1 MFDHCYLSAVFDDSL
16 SRQPSFRRCLITAI
30 FQQSLMT
37 VFQDSHHFGSL
48 SSAMFGRH
56 HFGSHGWRSLM
67 AMLFRNNTEPLS
79 GTKTESHLDINVS
92 VRLSSNRFNAVRD
105 LSAKV
110 SRTTSHPAA
119 DVPGRDT
126 KPATTAKTST
136 ANTSN
141 TSGFTTAS
149 ATYTMDARG
158 WTNPSSRRS
167 TELSNVASIRRAI
180 GYIQVDGKLATQ
192 P

>member
-1 MFDHCYLSAVFDDSL
+1 
-16 SRQPSFRRCLITAI
+16 
-30 FQQSLMT
+30 
-37 VFQDSHHFGSL
+37 
-48 SSAMFGRH
+48 
-56 HFGSHGWRSLM
+56 M
-67 AMLFRNNTEPLS
+67 AMLFRKNTEPLS
-79 GTKTESHLDINVS
+79 GTKTESHLDINAS

-158 WTNPSSRRS
+158 
-167 TELSNVASIRRAI
+167 
-180 GYIQVDGKLATQ
+180 
-192 P
+192 